1 MAEKDLIMKLA
12 RVIIALAWAD
22 GEITNEEV
30 NSLKDLLYRL
40 PSVGYSTGI
49 QLSAREWA
57 RLDMY
62 LEKPVGPEE
71 RTRLVAELQNAL
83 RSRRDKELVSK
94 ALRNLV
100 AADDTVTED
109 EAALVAEIEEAV
121 NEVQVGLLGGLGR
134 LVGRS
139 VDERSATVAGAPDR
153 EAFFEDFLKNKVYYA
168 LVQRRQEGQM
178 ALDLTDEEER
188 TLGLAGGLMAKVAHV
203 DKNVTDQELAAMAD
217 TIQRHWALDDDQAA
231 FVAEV
236 AASAVHA
243 GYDALRMMREFTER
257 TTLDERRHFVEA
269 LFAVAAADGEVSHD
283 EHEEIRHISRSLLL
297 THRDFIDAK
306 LAARDE

>member
-12 RVIIALAWAD
+12 KVIIALAWAD
-22 GEITNEEV
+22 GEISNEEV

-40 PSVGYSTGI
+40 PRVGYATGI

-62 LEKPVGPEE
+62 LERPVGPEE
-71 RTRLVAELQNAL
+71 RARLVADLQNAI
-83 RSRRDKELVSK
+83 RSQRDKELVSQ
-94 ALRNLV
+94 ALRNLA
-100 AADDTVTED
+100 AADGTVTED
-109 EAALVAEIEEAV
+109 EAAVVTEIKEAID
-121 NEVQVGLLGGLGR
+121 EAQVGLLGGLSR

-139 VDERSATVAGAPDR
+139 IQERSEAVANAPDR
-153 EAFFEDFLKNKVYYA
+153 EAFFEDFIKNKVYYSLA
-168 LVQRRQEGQM
+168 RRREKGQV
-178 ALDLTDEEER
+178 ALDLTEEEQR

-203 DKNVTDQELAAMAD
+203 DRDVTDEELAAMAD
-217 TIQRHWALDDDQAA
+217 TMQRHWTLDDDQAA

-243 GYDALRMMREFTER
+243 SYDTLRMMREFTER

-269 LFAVAAADGEVSHD
+269 LFAVAAADGKVSHE

-297 THRDFIDAK
+297 THRDFINAK
-306 LAARDE
+306 LAAREA